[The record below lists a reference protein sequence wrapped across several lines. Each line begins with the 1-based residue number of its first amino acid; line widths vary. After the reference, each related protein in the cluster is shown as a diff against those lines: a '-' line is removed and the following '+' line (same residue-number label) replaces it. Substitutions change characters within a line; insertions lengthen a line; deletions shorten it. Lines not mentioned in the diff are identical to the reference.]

1 MADSTEHSSK
11 MNREEFAG
19 YLRRLAD
26 EFEKEGDIDVPVG
39 NKSVRLHP
47 PDSVKRD
54 IEVVE
59 RSSILRGSKEA
70 IGLDVKWKK
79 SKKSGTSKES
89 NDADEAPDE
98 ERSGTDGDGAAA
110 GE

>member
-11 MNREEFAG
+11 MTREEFAEH
-19 YLRRLAD
+19 LRRLAD

-39 NKSVRLHP
+39 NKSIRLHP

-59 RSSILRGSKEA
+59 RSSILRGSKEG
-70 IGLDVKWKK
+70 IDLDVRWKA
-79 SKKSGTSKES
+79 KK
-89 NDADEAPDE
+89 
-98 ERSGTDGDGAAA
+98 
-110 GE
+110 